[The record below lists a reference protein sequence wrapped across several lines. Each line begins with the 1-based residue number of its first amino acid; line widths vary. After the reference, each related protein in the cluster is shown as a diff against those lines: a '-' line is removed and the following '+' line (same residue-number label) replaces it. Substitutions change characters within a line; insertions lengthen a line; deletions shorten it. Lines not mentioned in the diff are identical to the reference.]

1 MSMKRRMFDIRRR
14 NGFISSC
21 RCHIIKRLIRRSI
34 VRIVSVRGI
43 AIIAIIHIKILS
55 DLLSWWIYKLILPHK
70 LFCIIVAAV

>member
-14 NGFISSC
+14 NSFISSR

-43 AIIAIIHIKILS
+43 AVIAIIHIKILS
-55 DLLSWWIYKLILPHK
+55 DLP
-70 LFCIIVAAV
+70 